1 MKPIYKKIL
10 GITLPL
16 LLGVFLIL
24 YNLNQFT
31 DSQIEEMKSYFAEAD
46 YTFVFLSL
54 FIGFL
59 TLVFRAYRWRYTL
72 EYLGYISVFKTNFL
86 AVCVGYLMNM
96 TIPRSGEVTRA
107 VILSKYQKVPFDK
120 AFGTIIAERVVDFC
134 FLLTFI
140 ATALILQFN
149 QLKTFLLELVSWET
163 LMLLGLITMI
173 FGISLILI
181 FIYSKNPWILKIKNK
196 ISGFIEGLTS
206 VFKMPGKVPFIIYTL
221 IIWTLYVLMFYVTIY
236 TLDATQDMGFGVVFT
251 AFVVGG
257 LAITF
262 TNSGF
267 GAYPVLVAEI
277 LFIYQIP
284 LAAGTAF
291 GWIVWTSQT
300 LLIVFLGAL
309 SAILLPVLH
318 KNNT

>member
-1 MKPIYKKIL
+1 MEKKYKNIL
-10 GITLPL
+10 GIILPL

-31 DSQIEEMKSYFAEAD
+31 DDQIDEMMSYFAEAH
-46 YTFVFLSL
+46 YAFVFFSL
-54 FIGFL
+54 FLGLL

-72 EYLGYISVFKTNFL
+72 EYLGYDSVFKTNL
-86 AVCVGYLMNM
+86 MAVCVAYLMNM
-96 TIPRSGEVTRA
+96 TVPRSGEVTRA
-107 VILSKYQKVPFDK
+107 VIVNKYQKVPFDK

-134 FLLTFI
+134 FLIFFI
-140 ATALILQFN
+140 VTALIFQFEK
-149 QLKTFLLELVSWET
+149 LKIFLLELLPWQTLIVIGLIS
-163 LMLLGLITMI
+163 LMLVVT
-173 FGISLILI
+173 LILV
-181 FIYSKNPWILKIKNK
+181 FIYSQNSWILKIKNK

-206 VFKMPGKVPFIIYTL
+206 VFKMPGKIPFIAYTL
-221 IIWTLYVLMFYVTIY
+221 VIWILYVLMFYVNIY
-236 TLDATQDMGFGVVFT
+236 ALDATQNMSFGVVLT

-277 LFIYQIP
+277 LSIYKIP

-300 LLIVFLGAL
+300 LLIIVLGAL
-309 SAILLPVLH
+309 SAILLPILH
-318 KNNT
+318 KK